1 MSEDDNDHNWLR
13 QGSTSSADVAKSYD
27 DWADTYNE
35 TLADWDY
42 RAPGDAARLLQR
54 TTASDAAILD
64 AGCGTGLT
72 GAALRAA
79 GFTGAIDGLDLS
91 PASLEEAEKR
101 GAYRNLQQA
110 NFQELPLSLS
120 ADAYDALICVGVL
133 TYVPDSDAILAE
145 FARLVRPGGTI
156 LITQRNDLFAE
167 RGFADTLQSMVDAG
181 LISDLMVTEPQPYL
195 PANPDFGDEIK
206 VIYATMK
213 AV

>member
-1 MSEDDNDHNWLR
+1 MSQNDNDHDWLR

-42 RAPGDAARLLQR
+42 RAPGDAARLLGA
-54 TTASDAAILD
+54 TTASDAVILD

-110 NFQELPLSLS
+110 DFQKLPLTIPG
-120 ADAYDALICVGVL
+120 DAYDGLICVGVL

-156 LITQRNDLFAE
+156 LVTQRDDLFEE
-167 RGFADTLQSMVDAG
+167 RGFADTLRSLADAG
-181 LISDLMVTEPQPYL
+181 LISDLTITEPRPYL
-195 PANPDFGDEIK
+195 PANPDFGDEIR